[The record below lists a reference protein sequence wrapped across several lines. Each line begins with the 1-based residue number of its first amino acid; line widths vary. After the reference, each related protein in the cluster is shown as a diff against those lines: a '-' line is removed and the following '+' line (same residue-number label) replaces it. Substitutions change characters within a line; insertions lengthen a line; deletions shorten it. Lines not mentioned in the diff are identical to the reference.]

1 MKKIFL
7 IILVLSVVTLGN
19 AFIAFG
25 ADYPTKPI
33 KLIVPW
39 ATGGVTT
46 FMAHALADH
55 LKPILKEAV
64 LVHNMP
70 GAQGTVG
77 ANTVVT
83 SKTDGY
89 TLGSI
94 PIGPVVTQPIFEK
107 PPYVHTDL
115 EPICQFSYLP
125 LFLICG
131 AHTPY
136 KTVQELIEFAKKNPE
151 KVIYHH
157 PGDKTVPYFS
167 LKSFASVQGIK
178 IVKAVPYPGM
188 GKAVMDMIGGHVD
201 AGPASIGEIVP
212 YMEGDKIRLL
222 VFFAKKRWE
231 EFPNVPSSEELG
243 VKALPKIWNGIFAP
257 KGTPK
262 EILDLLERSVR
273 EAVFSKG
280 FQEAMKKLR
289 QPIEFLSREE
299 FKKVIEEDV
308 KYFQRMKEG
317 AK

>member
-1 MKKIFL
+1 MKRNMIVFL
-7 IILVLSVVTLGN
+7 ILGLFILCNPFYSLS
-19 AFIAFG
+19 

-39 ATGGVTT
+39 ATGGITT

-55 LKPILKEAV
+55 LKPILKEGI
-64 LVHNMP
+64 LVQNMP

-83 SKTDGY
+83 SKPDGY

-94 PIGPVVTQPIFEK
+94 PIGPVVTQPIFETQ
-107 PPYVHTDL
+107 PYVHTDL
-115 EPICQFSYLP
+115 EPICQFSFFR
-125 LFLICG
+125 LFLFSG
-131 AHTPY
+131 SHHPY
-136 KTVQELIEFAKKNPE
+136 KPAQELIEFAKKNPD
-151 KVIYHH
+151 KVVYHH
-157 PGDKTVPYFS
+157 PGDRTVPYFS
-167 LKSFASVQGIK
+167 LKTFSTVHGIK

-212 YMEGDKIRLL
+212 YMEGDRIRLL
-222 VFFAKKRWE
+222 VFFAKKRWD

-243 VKALPKIWNGIFAP
+243 VKALPQIWNGIFAP
-257 KGTPK
+257 KETPK
-262 EILDLLERSVR
+262 EILGLLERSIR

-308 KYFQRMKEG
+308 KYFQKMKEE

>member
-1 MKKIFL
+1 MKKVLLVKLVVSVITL
-7 IILVLSVVTLGN
+7 INPYTTFS
-19 AFIAFG
+19 

-39 ATGGVTT
+39 ATGGITT

-55 LKPILKEAV
+55 LKPILKEAIV
-64 LVHNMP
+64 VHNMP

-77 ANTVVT
+77 TNTVVT
-83 SKTDGY
+83 SKPDGY

-94 PIGPVVTQPIFEK
+94 PIGPIVTQPIFEK
-107 PPYVHTDL
+107 TPYTHLDL
-115 EPICQFSYLP
+115 EPVCQFSYLP

-131 AHTPY
+131 KHTPY
-136 KTVQELIEFAKKNPE
+136 KTAKELIEFAKKNPD
-151 KVIYHH
+151 KVVYHH
-157 PGDKTVPYFS
+157 PGDRTVPYFS
-167 LKSFASVQGIK
+167 LKTFATVHGIK
-178 IVKAVPYPGM
+178 ILKAVPYPGM

-231 EFPNVPSSEELG
+231 EFPDVPSSEELG

-257 KGTPK
+257 KGTPN
-262 EILDLLERSVR
+262 EILNLLERSVR
-273 EAVFSKG
+273 EAVFSQG

-289 QPIEFLSREE
+289 QPIEFLNREE
-299 FKKVIEEDV
+299 FKRVIEEDV
-308 KYFQRMKEG
+308 KYFQKMKEEI
-317 AK
+317 K

>member
-1 MKKIFL
+1 MKKNVIAFL
-7 IILVLSVVTLGN
+7 IVSLLVVGTPFNALSV
-19 AFIAFG
+19 
-25 ADYPTKPI
+25 DYPKKPI

-39 ATGGVTT
+39 ATGGITT

-64 LVHNMP
+64 VVHNMP

-77 ANTVVT
+77 ANAVVT
-83 SKTDGY
+83 SKPDGY

-107 PPYVHTDL
+107 TPYVHTDL

-125 LFLICG
+125 LFLVSG
-131 AHTPY
+131 SHTPY
-136 KTVQELIEFAKKNPE
+136 KTAQELIEFAKKNPD
-151 KVIYHH
+151 KVVYHH
-157 PGDKTVPYFS
+157 PGDRTVPYFS
-167 LKSFASVQGIK
+167 LKTFSTVHGIK

-201 AGPASIGEIVP
+201 VGPASIGEIVP
-212 YMEGDKIRLL
+212 YMEGDRIRLL
-222 VFFAKKRWE
+222 VFFAKKRWD

-257 KGTPK
+257 KETPK
-262 EILDLLERSVR
+262 EILGLLERSIR

-308 KYFQRMKEG
+308 KYFQRMKAE